1 MAWIVALYVVP
12 FVTGLMAAVFNEPR
26 KADKLQAA
34 GALVTLLAAGKI
46 AITVWTGQPVLLAND
61 VIYIDA
67 LGAFNLVLI
76 ALVGFIASL
85 YSIGY
90 MRVELAEGVISSNQF
105 RFYYAFFHFFIL
117 TMLMVS
123 TVNSL
128 GLLWVGIEL
137 TTLVSA
143 LLVAFYGKSNAL
155 EAAWKY
161 LIMGSV
167 GIAFALLGIIFIYL
181 SGMQTLGQQSPA
193 LNWTELVQVA
203 AALNPEWVKIGF
215 VFILIGF
222 GTKAG
227 LAPMHFWLPDA
238 HSQAPSPI
246 SAVLSG
252 VLLNTALYGVFRIY
266 TIANVTLDGQAA
278 PYLVFFGLLSIAI
291 TVPFIMVQHDLKRM
305 LAYSSVEHMG
315 IITLSVG
322 IGGVLGLY
330 GAFLHMFNHSMT
342 KSLLFFAAGSICQR
356 YRSKQMHRISGILK
370 VMPVTGGVFLIA
382 ALAITGAPPFNIFLS
397 EITIMMAGFQGGQL
411 WIAVALVA
419 LIVLIFAGMMYYVI
433 KMVFGEAPGKVE
445 KASLD
450 GWSTAA
456 LVIPLVLVV
465 VCGWYIPPILDS
477 TLYKVSSVLQGAGR

>member
-1 MAWIVALYVVP
+1 MAWIVALYLVP
-12 FVTGLMAAVFNEPR
+12 FVTGLMAAVLNVPQR
-26 KADKLQAA
+26 SDKLQAA
-34 GALVTLLAAGKI
+34 GALLTLMIAGKV
-46 AITVWTGQPVLLAND
+46 AITVWTGQPMLLAHD

-67 LGAFNLVLI
+67 LGAFNLSLI

-90 MRVELAEGVISSNQF
+90 MRVELAEGVISSKQF

-215 VFILIGF
+215 IFILIGF

-252 VLLNTALYGVFRIY
+252 VLLNTALYGVFRVY
-266 TIANVTLDGQAA
+266 AIANVTLDGQAA
-278 PYLVFFGLLSIAI
+278 QYLVFFGLLSIAI
-291 TVPFIMVQHDLKRM
+291 TVPFMMVQHDLKRM

-322 IGGVLGLY
+322 IGGALGLY

-356 YRSKQMHRISGILK
+356 YRSKQMRRISGILK
-370 VMPVTGGVFLIA
+370 VMPVTGGIFLIA

-411 WIAVALVA
+411 WLAVALVA

-433 KMVFGEAPGKVE
+433 KMVFGEAPGRIEKV
-445 KASLD
+445 SLD
-450 GWSTAA
+450 RWSAAA
-456 LVIPLVLVV
+456 LMIPLVLVV
-465 VCGWYIPPILDS
+465 VCGWYIPPMLDS
-477 TLYKVSSVLQGAGR
+477 TIYKVSSVLQGAGR